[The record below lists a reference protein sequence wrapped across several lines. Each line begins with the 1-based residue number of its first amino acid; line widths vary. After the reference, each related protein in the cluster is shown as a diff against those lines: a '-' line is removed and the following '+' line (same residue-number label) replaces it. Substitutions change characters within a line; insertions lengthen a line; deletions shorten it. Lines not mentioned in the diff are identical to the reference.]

1 MFSQIRNFITVLLLT
16 LTMSSVQAYEVCTLN
31 GDFVPWP
38 WSEQYYNKVLDQNWI
53 IMDKNGQP
61 TSELV
66 IQKTSFFFG
75 LGGDI
80 FTFVEKDTTGKSI
93 RWGMAKENY
102 QSLVENKMKFKVMGV
117 DGEGDLSNFDEYT
130 LTIGYWKS
138 SKAQLT
144 VQEMNSLE
152 ESEFKSPFIDTRE
165 KVCRAFNERTDSLV
179 GIIID
184 KADRSNVSGELPDRY
199 FGLTQDPNYVVE

>member
-1 MFSQIRNFITVLLLT
+1 MLSQIRNLITAIFIIFNLNF
-16 LTMSSVQAYEVCTLN
+16 VQAYEVCALN

-66 IQKTSFFFG
+66 IQKTSFMFG

-80 FTFVEKDTTGKSI
+80 FTFVEKDTTGRFV

-102 QSLVENKMKFKVMGV
+102 QSLVENKMKFRVVSV
-117 DGEGDLSNFDEYT
+117 DGDNSKNDEYT

-179 GIIID
+179 GIIVD
-184 KADRSNVSGELPDRY
+184 KSENATVSGALPERY
-199 FGLTQDPNYVVE
+199 YGLTQDPNYVVE